1 MPPWVDLYKTLKKK
15 GRQTNKQKSDEITK
29 AAADPRR
36 SGICDQLTMTK
47 SWASAVH
54 RKLADEHE
62 GSGERIAGRR

>member
-1 MPPWVDLYKTLKKK
+1 MGRFVQNFKKK
-15 GRQTNKQKSDEITK
+15 GGANKQKKSDEITK